1 MSVLTEQELAGL
13 NRVITARNPLVDPIN
28 DVNNLTSSFVTP
40 TNNSSILQ
48 VDVNIGLTGGE
59 GLSLDELLKLRDHS
73 FK

>member
-1 MSVLTEQELAGL
+1 MSVLTQQELTGL
-13 NRVITARNPLVDPIN
+13 DAVIKARKPSVDPIN
-28 DVNNLTSSFVTP
+28 DVNNLTSNFVTP

-59 GLSLDELLKLRDHS
+59 GLPIGELMKLRERS

>member
-1 MSVLTEQELAGL
+1 MSVLTQQELTGL
-13 NRVITARNPLVDPIN
+13 DAVIKARKSSMDPIN
-28 DVNNLTSSFVTP
+28 DVNNLTSNFVTP

-59 GLSLDELLKLRDHS
+59 GLSIGELMKLRERS